1 VRRRINNNIENSR
14 TYIHIR
20 IMGEIGNLEFK
31 TEI

>member
-1 VRRRINNNIENSR
+1 MERRINNDIENSKI
-14 TYIHIR
+14 YIHIR